1 MILLSITE
9 MLTNARKEH
18 YAVGAFNVLNLEM
31 FQAIINAAEAE
42 KSPVIIQ
49 VWQGDLDHV
58 GGRYIGAIARAAA
71 KSATCPIALQLD
83 HGQTFD
89 QVRSCIDWGF
99 SSIMIDFSSSSFRE
113 NLIHTKEVVA
123 EAHSKGV
130 SVEAE
135 LGRIFSGL
143 SSVDKQRSFL
153 TDPDLATQ
161 FVEETGVDAL
171 AVSVGTA
178 HGIYTNGPIIDF
190 DLLEKLIHHVRIPI
204 VIHGGSFTS
213 DEDIIRMI
221 DLGVAKI
228 NIGTELMMEFV
239 NGIKDILREKNQD
252 ISARELLGYIQRR
265 VEKLVRGK
273 IRILN
278 TLRIESTPHE

>member
-1 MILLSITE
+1 
-9 MLTNARKEH
+9 
-18 YAVGAFNVLNLEM
+18 
-31 FQAIINAAEAE
+31 
-42 KSPVIIQ
+42 
-49 VWQGDLDHV
+49 
-58 GGRYIGAIARAAA
+58 
-71 KSATCPIALQLD
+71 
-83 HGQTFD
+83 
-89 QVRSCIDWGF
+89 
-99 SSIMIDFSSSSFRE
+99 MIDFSSSSFRE
-113 NLIHTKEVVA
+113 NLDHTKEVVT

-143 SSVDKQRSFL
+143 SSVEEQRSFL

-204 VIHGGSFTS
+204 VVHGGSFTS

-221 DLGVAKI
+221 DMGAAKI

-239 NGIKDILREKNQD
+239 NGIKDILQEKNQD
-252 ISARELLGYIQRR
+252 ISARELLGYAQTR
-265 VEKLVRGK
+265 VEKLVREK

-278 TLRIESTPHE
+278 TLRIESTPHEQ